1 MGFPA
6 GKKSDP
12 GIDCNGR
19 YPSMKKPFFTGVCTA
34 LVTPFLGNTV
44 NYPLLEL
51 LLRRQIDAGIEA
63 VVLCGTTGESPTL
76 SDCEK
81 LEIFRRCARYA
92 DGRCRI
98 IAGTGTNDTQ
108 HTIALSAAAEE
119 AGADALLVVSPYYNK
134 ATPEGLLT
142 HYAAIAGAVHIPVIV
157 YNVPSRTGVDIPVS
171 VYRKLSELPNLAG
184 VKEASKDM
192 SKISKIQAS
201 CPDSF
206 ALWSGNDDLTAPI
219 LALGGQGVISVLSNV
234 LPERMQALTRAAL
247 DGDFDTAADLQ
258 LRLLPLTEA
267 LFREVNPI
275 PVKAAMKLVGYDCG
289 TCRLPLTPASPETIA
304 RLKEILLS

>member
-1 MGFPA
+1 
-6 GKKSDP
+6 
-12 GIDCNGR
+12 
-19 YPSMKKPFFTGVCTA
+19 MKKPFFTGVCTA
-34 LVTPFLGNTV
+34 LVTPFLGDVV

-81 LEIFRRCARYA
+81 LEIFRRCARYVA
-92 DGRCRI
+92 GRCKI
-98 IAGTGTNDTQ
+98 IAGTGSNDTQ
-108 HTIALSAAAEE
+108 HAVALSAAAET

-142 HYAAIAGAVHIPVIV
+142 HYAAIANAVHIPVII

-171 VYRKLSELPNLAG
+171 VYRKLSQIPNIAG
-184 VKEASKDM
+184 VKEASTDM
-192 SKISKIQAS
+192 SKISKIRAS

-219 LALGGQGVISVLSNV
+219 IALGGQGVISVLSNV
-234 LPERMQALTRAAL
+234 LPEQTQALARAAL

-258 LRLLPLTEA
+258 LRLLPLMEA

-289 TCRLPLTPASPETIA
+289 PCRLPLTPASSETVA
-304 RLKEILLS
+304 KLKEILLS